1 MKKKRIAIIGS
12 TGSIGTQ
19 ALEVIKAHNELFAAE
34 ILAAYN
40 NVELLIQ
47 QALAFQP
54 NAVVIVN
61 EEKYPLLAGALANQ
75 PIKVYAGR
83 QALVQVMAWDSVD
96 LLLSAMVGFAGLEPT
111 LTALEAGKP
120 VALANKE
127 TLVAAGEIVIRTA
140 LERRASLIPVDSE
153 HSAIFQCLLGEEQN
167 EIEKIWLTASGGPF
181 WNTPATSLQNVSKQE
196 ALKHPNWSMGPK
208 ITVDSATMMN
218 KGLEM
223 IEAHWLFGVSAAQIE
238 VVVHPQSIVHS
249 MIQFADGS
257 VKAQCGLPD
266 MKLPIQ
272 YALSFP
278 ERLPMNAA
286 KLNFSGAMQWEFMPA
301 DREKF
306 PCLQLAYDAL
316 ERGGNI
322 PCAMNAANEVA
333 VQAFLEDKINFL
345 QIAEIIADSMNAV
358 DYKQKPCLQDLL
370 ETDNNARQIA
380 QQNIVRKK

>member
-1 MKKKRIAIIGS
+1 MNKKRIAIIGS

-19 ALEVIKAHNELFAAE
+19 ALAVIKAHNELFTAE

-40 NVELLIQ
+40 NVELLIK
-47 QALAFQP
+47 QALDFQP

-61 EEKYPLLAGALANQ
+61 EEKYHLLADALAGQ

-83 QALVQVMAWDSVD
+83 QALTQVVAWDSVD

-140 LERRASLIPVDSE
+140 LEKRAPLIPVDSE
-153 HSAIFQCLLGEEQN
+153 HSAIFQCLLGEQSA
-167 EIEKIWLTASGGPF
+167 IEKIWLTASGGPF
-181 WNTPATSLQNVSKQE
+181 WKTPATDMQHVSKQD

-223 IEAHWLFGVSAAQIE
+223 IEAHWLFDLSAAQIE

-249 MIQFADGS
+249 MVQFVDGS

-286 KLNFSGAMQWEFMPA
+286 KLNFTDAMQWEFMPA

-316 ERGGNI
+316 ARGGNI
-322 PCAMNAANEVA
+322 PCAMNAANEIA

-358 DYKQKPCLQDLL
+358 DYKIKPNLQDLL
-370 ETDNNARQIA
+370 VTDNNARQIA
-380 QQNIVRKK
+380 QQNIARKK